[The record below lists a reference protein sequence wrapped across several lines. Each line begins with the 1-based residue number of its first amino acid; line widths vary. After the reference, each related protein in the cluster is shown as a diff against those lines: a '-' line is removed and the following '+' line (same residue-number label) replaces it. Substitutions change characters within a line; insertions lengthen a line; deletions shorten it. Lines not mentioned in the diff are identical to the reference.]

1 MDKETGDTTTTKS
14 KGKAYKPE
22 KVDNRPQGARKRSW
36 IAQGSH
42 EMARMPKRQVYTDL
56 SPSAKELL
64 GFGKGI
70 FEDKNTN
77 YDEEERKLFEV
88 KESVK
93 KLFEDMERLKDE

>member
-1 MDKETGDTTTTKS
+1 L
-14 KGKAYKPE
+14 
-22 KVDNRPQGARKRSW
+22 
-36 IAQGSH
+36 GSH
-42 EMARMPKRQVYTDL
+42 EMARMPKRQVYTNL

-88 KESVK
+88 KEGVK
-93 KLFEDMERLKDE
+93 ELFEELERLEDE